1 MRMEVFGAGNYGYQ
15 KWYYLKVLSCS
26 ALSFYWRWG
35 PLLILFRVCGRREGG
50 GERGW
55 EAGDEGCVRS
65 EGGDVVEGCVCGGGN
80 AFDEA
85 RC

>member
-1 MRMEVFGAGNYGYQ
+1 MVLFEGVELFCAVILLAIGTAAHSFSGVWEAGG
-15 KWYYLKVLSCS
+15 
-26 ALSFYWRWG
+26 G
-35 PLLILFRVCGRREGG
+35 GG

-55 EAGDEGCVRS
+55 EAGDEGCVKS
-65 EGGDVVEGCVCGGGN
+65 EGGDVVEGCVWGN